1 LGSLENFPVRLT
13 GQQAVVTL
21 PAEIDIG
28 NADQITDTLL
38 AVLNQGVTTL
48 VADMT
53 ATTFCAVAGASALAR
68 AHRRAAA
75 NQADLRVAV
84 RTPAVRRLLALTWVD
99 RLILVTDSVP
109 AALAGDEPGATAA
122 VSAADIAA
130 GGGTATRMAGA
141 EARTAGP
148 EPASGPED
156 EDPAAAAVT

>member
-1 LGSLENFPVRLT
+1 MGSLENFPVRLT
-13 GQQAVVTL
+13 GQQAIVTL

-38 AVLNQGVTTL
+38 AVLNRGVTTL

-75 NQADLRVAV
+75 NQAELRVAV
-84 RTPAVRRLLALTWVD
+84 RAPAVRRLLALTWVD

-109 AALAGDEPGATAA
+109 AALAG
-122 VSAADIAA
+122 
-130 GGGTATRMAGA
+130 GTATDAVGA
-141 EARTAGP
+141 EASATGS
-148 EPASGPED
+148 EPAGSPED
-156 EDPAAAAVT
+156 ENPAAAAVT